1 MFAHK
6 ILSFLLF
13 IKKTTLSN
21 YQHRIM
27 FLSMKTPL
35 AYLTSYLGWKHRS
48 ISMKTPLAYLASYL
62 GRKKQQKQEQNGE
75 NNNIIGYANTD
86 YRLVYHADSGTYIL
100 FFSAIV
106 HLEQYD
112 IQYFEKS
119 RSGAMQTTVYGNGV
133 FQFDPEE
140 KELNSDGD
148 YVIVANNT
156 EANRVVSRVVSADI
170 LLEMV

>member
-27 FLSMKTPL
+27 FL
-35 AYLTSYLGWKHRS
+35 
-48 ISMKTPLAYLASYL
+48 SMKTPLAYLASYL

-148 YVIVANNT
+148 YVIVANKKHPPRNDHSYPT
-156 EANRVVSRVVSADI
+156 SLEAKCCFCRYSP
-170 LLEMV
+170 